1 MASTPAK
8 TSIRHR
14 NIENLTIDNKLF
26 HMFDK
31 SGNKL
36 NIDTLLK
43 NNKTKQIWSRSLD
56 NELG

>member
-1 MASTPAK
+1 MAPTPAHI
-8 TSIRHR
+8 SIKHC
-14 NIENLTIDNKLF
+14 NIDNLKIDNKLF